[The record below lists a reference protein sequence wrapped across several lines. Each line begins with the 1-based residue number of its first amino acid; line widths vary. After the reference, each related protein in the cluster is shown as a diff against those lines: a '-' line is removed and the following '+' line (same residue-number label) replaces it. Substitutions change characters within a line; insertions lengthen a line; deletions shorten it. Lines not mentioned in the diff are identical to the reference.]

1 MALPQ
6 TSHLTLDEFLA
17 WEATQELRHEFVDGE
32 VFAMVGA
39 TRAHNVIASNLLFIL
54 RAQLRG
60 RGCQAYIEGVKL
72 VADQQTFYPDVMVTC
87 ARNDTDPLIVRHPVL
102 LAEVL
107 LAEVLSPANEANDR
121 GKKWHEYQRL
131 LPSLRTY
138 LLVAQDEARV
148 DLFRRSGEGWYCTTH
163 AGLDAVIELSDPP
176 CRLLLSELYDG
187 VLTV

>member
-6 TSHLTLDEFLA
+6 TAHLTLDEFLA

-39 TRAHNVIASNLLFIL
+39 TRAHNTLVLNLAFMLRSQL
-54 RAQLRG
+54 RAG
-60 RGCQAYIEGVKL
+60 GCRAFAENVKL
-72 VADQQTFYPDVMVTC
+72 VAGEQCFYPDVIVTC
-87 ARNDTDPLIVRHPVL
+87 AQRDADPQCVRYP
-102 LAEVL
+102 VL
-107 LAEVLSPANEANDR
+107 LAEVLSPTNEAYDR

-131 LPSLRTY
+131 LPSLQTY

-163 AGLDAVIELSDPP
+163 AGLDAVIELAEPP
-176 CRLLLSELYDG
+176 CRLLLADIYED
-187 VLTV
+187 VLGQPATG